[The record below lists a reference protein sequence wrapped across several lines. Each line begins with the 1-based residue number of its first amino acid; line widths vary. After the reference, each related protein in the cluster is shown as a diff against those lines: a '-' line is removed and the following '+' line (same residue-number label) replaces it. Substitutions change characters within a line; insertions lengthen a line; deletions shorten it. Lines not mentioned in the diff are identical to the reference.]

1 MTLRT
6 FKKAALTTIAAIA
19 ISANASAQTAS
30 EIPKMDKVRLAKT
43 LDNFRSSL
51 KSDYSGIVEGTIYNI
66 VVFKKY
72 YPELD
77 YSPLLSILNKSTLTN
92 EDASLRYKAHLAAM
106 YLTAEAGVD
115 VSPVSQPTDHEYIF
129 RQIAQQLEK
138 KFLVT
143 NEQTGVE

>member
-6 FKKAALTTIAAIA
+6 FRTAALTTIAAVA
-19 ISANASAQTAS
+19 ITVNASAQTAV
-30 EIPKMDKVRLAKT
+30 ETPKMDKVRLKKA

-51 KSDYSGIVEGTIYNI
+51 RSDYSGIVEGTLYNI

-92 EDASLRYKAHLAAM
+92 EDAALRYKAHLAAM
-106 YLTAEAGVD
+106 YLSAETGVD

-143 NEQTGVE
+143 NEQMGRE